1 MDLRKTAARWPDRGD
16 RMRRAGWRPRRWPTA
31 SSSSRCLIYRTGPY
45 APNGI
50 PIANGMNDYFNLIN
64 QRDGGVGGVKLTL
77 EECETAYNNDRGV
90 ECYERLKDR
99 GADRRRVVNPY
110 STGITYALIERA
122 TADKIPIL
130 SMGYGRTDGSR
141 RPRVPLRL
149 HRADD
154 LLEPG
159 VRADQVHRRAGRRHR
174 EPARARSSRWST
186 TTAPTA
192 RSRSRPSRS
201 WPGPTATSCRCSRS
215 PIRGSSRRRPG
226 SRSAASCGPTGCS
239 CGAGA

>member
-1 MDLRKTAARWPDRGD
+1 MDLRKTLLAGLTAAIGLSGGLATEALADGEQFIPL
-16 RMRRAGWRPRRWPTA
+16 
-31 SSSSRCLIYRTGPY
+31 LIYRTGPY

-50 PIANGMNDYFNLIN
+50 PIANGMNDYFNLVN
-64 QRDGGVGGVKLTL
+64 QRDGGVNGVKLTF

-99 GADRRRVVNPY
+99 GPTGASVVNPY

-130 SMGYGRTDGSR
+130 SMGYGRTDASDG
-141 RPRVPLRL
+141 RVFPYVFT
-149 HRADD
+149 RADD

-159 VRADQVHRRAGRRHR
+159 VRADQVHRRAGRRHGQPAGQEDRAGLPRQRLRQGADPDAR
-174 EPARARSSRWST
+174 EAGRDLRLRAV
-186 TTAPTA
+186 
-192 RSRSRPSRS
+192 
-201 WPGPTATSCRCSRS
+201 RCSRS
-215 PIRGSSRRRPG
+215 PIPGSSRSRPG